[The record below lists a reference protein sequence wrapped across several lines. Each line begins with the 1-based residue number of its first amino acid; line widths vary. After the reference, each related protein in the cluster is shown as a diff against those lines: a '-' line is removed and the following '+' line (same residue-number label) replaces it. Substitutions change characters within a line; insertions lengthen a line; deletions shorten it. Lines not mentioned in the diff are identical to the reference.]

1 MRDFVCCGTMWKDLH
16 ALLTHYEETHAQQ
29 EPTQDQS
36 NTQDVM
42 PDQRAAL
49 ASNTRAQIQHE
60 AQRRAAQTE
69 PQGGAVQPS
78 LTRSGFSNTLQT
90 IPDMDAVEDMDM
102 DMDMDGIDGVDGNNE
117 TTPPANMFSQLSNQ
131 SSPNNRPA
139 ATAQPQVP
147 QLNTNMMQSHQAYR
161 NSTPNTPITGRNSA
175 ALQGANIS
183 STLNPNPMQQFQDL
197 HGNYRDTPD
206 SSAPGTPAELD
217 EAIMAGVDDMSMQSS
232 GMFGGANGFGGNYG
246 FGTSRDMIELCIDEP
261 AKRLFQTNLQTTN
274 TQQQAIH
281 QRLGSGQYGPN
292 SDIAKRIREQQIAAG
307 LPDTMNNLMP
317 HEEPKPFRCPV
328 IGCGKLLV
336 PLQCSIANIHRQ
348 ILPKCQRAEVSQDTR
363 SPESEAARERGWYFL
378 YP

>member
-1 MRDFVCCGTMWKDLH
+1 MIMAGTSPFAFHQSPSYHSSSYLPKLEADFMRDFVCCGTMWKDLH

-29 EPTQDQS
+29 EPVQDQS
-36 NTQDVM
+36 TIQHVM
-42 PDQRAAL
+42 PDQRAAI

-60 AQRRAAQTE
+60 AQRRAAQAE

-78 LTRSGFSNTLQT
+78 MTRSGFNNTLQT

-102 DMDMDGIDGVDGNNE
+102 DMDMDGIDGADE
-117 TTPPANMFSQLSNQ
+117 TTPPSNMFSQLSNH
-131 SSPNNRPA
+131 SSPNTQQSA
-139 ATAQPQVP
+139 MAQPQVP

-161 NSTPNTPITGRNSA
+161 NSTPSTPITGRNSA
-175 ALQGANIS
+175 AMQGANIS

-206 SSAPGTPAELD
+206 SSAPGTPSELD
-217 EAIMAGVDDMSMQSS
+217 EAVMAGMDDMSMQGN
-232 GMFGGANGFGGNYG
+232 GMFGGVNGFGGNYG

-261 AKRLFQTNLQTTN
+261 AKRLFQANSQTTN

-292 SDIAKRIREQQIAAG
+292 SEIARRIREQQVAAG
-307 LPDTMNNLMP
+307 LPDTMNNLLP

-328 IGCGKLLV
+328 IGCGKSSLV
-336 PLQCSIANIHRQ
+336 FQ
-348 ILPKCQRAEVSQDTR
+348 
-363 SPESEAARERGWYFL
+363 
-378 YP
+378 